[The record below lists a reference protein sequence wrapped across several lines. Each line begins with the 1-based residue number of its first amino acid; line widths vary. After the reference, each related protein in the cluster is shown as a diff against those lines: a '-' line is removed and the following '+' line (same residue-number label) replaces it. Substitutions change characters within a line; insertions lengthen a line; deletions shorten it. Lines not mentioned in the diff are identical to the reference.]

1 MLLFKIKTREL
12 LFIISYLYIL
22 SDKLLVLSELVS
34 RIYRVLPKLSRKKTQ
49 IKVVKISEQIIYE
62 RTFIDVKLIKIH
74 SILLI
79 IWKI

>member
-12 LFIISYLYIL
+12 LFIISYLCIL